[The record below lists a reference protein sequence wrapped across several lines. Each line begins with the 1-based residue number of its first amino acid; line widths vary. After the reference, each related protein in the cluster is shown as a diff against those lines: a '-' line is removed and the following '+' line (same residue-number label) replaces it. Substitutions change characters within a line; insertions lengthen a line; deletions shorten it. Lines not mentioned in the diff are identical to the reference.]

1 MRCYARLQLENGAK
15 RAGFPFLNRRCRS
28 RRVGEGSVSKS
39 RSKDRLFDSS
49 VNHRSTSSFN
59 RARPFVLA
67 SVESNFRITCCRQTE
82 SARETDGLSSVS
94 RARAGRPPTSAAGDE
109 ALGRP
114 PVCSEYAA
122 LALRYRFRRLATPA
136 CVSST
141 TTFSNLEGRVRRST
155 ALLRQTS

>member
-1 MRCYARLQLENGAK
+1 MTSPVPGLRLLDE
-15 RAGFPFLNRRCRS
+15 S
-28 RRVGEGSVSKS
+28 RTRDGQGEDLDEDEVW
-39 RSKDRLFDSS
+39 
-49 VNHRSTSSFN
+49 
-59 RARPFVLA
+59 
-67 SVESNFRITCCRQTE
+67 
-82 SARETDGLSSVS
+82 SVS

-114 PVCSEYAA
+114 PVCAEYAA
-122 LALRYRFRRLATPA
+122 RALRYRFRRLATPA